1 MIIAAA
7 MWWQSAKF
15 GPKVWYIFLPTRLIL
30 YLILQS
36 SPAFGTEK
44 DPSHSSMS
52 IPVPMITIKFWSYNT
67 SVMQTQNIQHWK
79 HSFVSTIQMLIH
91 LAGVGRYQL
100 YIQSWVI
107 VAPYL
112 QASGG
117 RWCIFQ
123 IQFNA
128 NSSQSHLYITLH
140 YILPEQCQKIWTC
153 DTFWIIIVYSTHF
166 PSNSKLRKL
175 AP

>member
-1 MIIAAA
+1 
-7 MWWQSAKF
+7 
-15 GPKVWYIFLPTRLIL
+15 
-30 YLILQS
+30 
-36 SPAFGTEK
+36 
-44 DPSHSSMS
+44 MS
-52 IPVPMITIKFWSYNT
+52 IPGITLITIKFWLFNT
-67 SVMQTQNIQHWK
+67 SILLTQNIQHCRN
-79 HSFVSTIQMLIH
+79 SFVSKIQRLIH
-91 LAGVGRYQL
+91 LAGEGGRYQL

-140 YILPEQCQKIWTC
+140 YNALHYILPEQCQKIWTC
-153 DTFWIIIVYSTHF
+153 DTFCIHYTFSFQFKAEKIGSLKTTPVKCIQI
-166 PSNSKLRKL
+166 SNSIQC
-175 AP
+175 